1 MSQQQ
6 HLHDMPSG
14 QTPSSS
20 SSARRDGE
28 FTVPATPPPPSSANT
43 HISSHVACSAL
54 TETDSIMQDSSD
66 VAGPTPDNNAALP
79 QTIPNSQESNV
90 ASSSSKD
97 SQAVSSG
104 GSNVN
109 NQLPKLSALA
119 AVQEKADAD
128 AANAS
133 RKRTADGTVKT
144 NGRTSP
150 VKGHSRSISAL
161 STTSTGS
168 HIGEVC

>member
-6 HLHDMPSG
+6 LHDMSNG

-20 SSARRDGE
+20 SSARRDGD
-28 FTVPATPPPPSSANT
+28 FTVPATPPPPSPANT
-43 HISSHVACSAL
+43 HTSFQNASSAL
-54 TETDSIMQDSSD
+54 NETDSVMQDPSD
-66 VAGPTPDNNAALP
+66 VAGPAPDLNATLP

-109 NQLPKLSALA
+109 GQQHELSALV
-119 AVQEKADAD
+119 AVQEKSDAD

-133 RKRTADGTVKT
+133 RKRTADGSVKT

-150 VKGHSRSISAL
+150 VKGHSRSMSAI

>member
-6 HLHDMPSG
+6 HIHDVPNG
-14 QTPSSS
+14 ETPSSS

-43 HISSHVACSAL
+43 HTSSHVASSAL
-54 TETDSIMQDSSD
+54 HETDSIMHDSSD
-66 VAGPTPDNNAALP
+66 VAGPTSDNNATLP

-90 ASSSSKD
+90 ASSSPKD
-97 SQAVSSG
+97 SQAVSSN

-109 NQLPKLSALA
+109 SQLYKLSALA
-119 AVQEKADAD
+119 AVQDKTDAD

-133 RKRTADGTVKT
+133 RKRTADGSVKT

-150 VKGHSRSISAL
+150 VKGHSRSISAI

-168 HIGEVC
+168 HIGEAC